1 MANCLSAMLCGSQLV
16 RDIVEDCDNPIFSGI
31 NPTGVIINFDDI
43 ASVVRDAQ
51 NPHIIRSIVLA
62 TGKRGYKFVQER
74 NNSFTGTNTAA
85 NVNDFRN
92 DFTAT
97 VAGFIPLDGAE
108 PARDIITPMA
118 NGRYVVIV
126 NNQWLHK
133 DSGGNIDN
141 EWQVYGIDKGLRMSS
156 LQQTRYENNDAWMI
170 ELQEPNIP
178 RSATFLI
185 PTGECSNYRSSA
197 VSATGYTA
205 NDDGTIDVTITVT
218 ESGDVYAF
226 DNAQPVAEE
235 VEGDYH
241 VEATIDGKVCTLYY
255 TIEDNDLVVD
265 SFTVCEAGDT
275 CSVVNGYLTPAA

>member
-74 NNSFTGTNTAA
+74 NNPFTGTNTAA

-156 LQQTRYENNDAWMI
+156 LQQTRYENNDAWMV
-170 ELQEPNIP
+170 ELQEANVPH
-178 RSATFLI
+178 SATFLI
-185 PTGECSNYRSSA
+185 
-197 VSATGYTA
+197 SATCTDHTA
-205 NDDGTIDVTITVT
+205 NDVTLANFVVNGDGTVNGTVTVTATSETYTFTNAVMTDEGGNKVITDTDSGKTITL
-218 ESGDVYAF
+218 
-226 DNAQPVAEE
+226 VAEWDDPSNPPT
-235 VEGDYH
+235 V
-241 VEATIDGKVCTLYY
+241 I
-255 TIEDNDLVVD
+255 
-265 SFTVCEAGDT
+265 SFTICEAGGT